1 MICEK
6 DIIVIHKGRT
16 ERERER
22 ELRQTETVT
31 EEARYHFVSQRQ
43 ENYDI
48 QKSQRE

>member
-16 ERERER
+16 ERER